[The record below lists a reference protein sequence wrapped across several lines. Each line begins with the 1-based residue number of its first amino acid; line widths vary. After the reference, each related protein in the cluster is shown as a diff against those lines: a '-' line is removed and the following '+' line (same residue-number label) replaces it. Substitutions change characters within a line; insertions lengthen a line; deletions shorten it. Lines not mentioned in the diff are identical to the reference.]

1 MGRPAYHFDLARHES
16 RLVPLLQALDAP
28 EEVDQRT
35 VARLRRRHPRAD
47 GGFFTSSQLI
57 AAYRQLAPRHGWRRP
72 ASEVARLLRLRP
84 VRTASGVAVV
94 AVLTHPHPCP
104 GACRFCPEPAGMPRS
119 YLPEEPGAQRAVQ
132 QGFDPYRQ
140 VAIRLAAL
148 SANGHPVDKVELS
161 ILGGTWHAYPP
172 AYQRWF
178 IARCLAALNDWPV
191 HHLDRCRTSSGGG
204 RASWAEVEAA
214 LAGNSAA
221 SSRCVGLTVET
232 RPDMI
237 TAISAETMRR
247 LGVTRVQLGYQS
259 LDDRILARS
268 ERGHTVE
275 ASRRATDLL
284 RRAGFK
290 ILAHW
295 MPNLPGA
302 TPDGDRVDFARLF
315 SDPWLCP
322 DELKIYPCTLLP
334 GAVLIEDW
342 QQQAW
347 QPYPPEVLLEVLA
360 DCLLGVPPWCR
371 VARVVRDVPA
381 PSVVAGNRRTNLRQ
395 EVEQVLRQRGARGCD
410 IRARELRHQQVAP
423 DHITLSSIRYPSSA
437 GWEEFVQALTTDGH
451 LVGFG
456 RLTSPAH
463 PAPLGE
469 LNGAALLRELHV
481 YGAAAT
487 LGRRDAN
494 AQHRGVGRRLV
505 QRIAALAREAGHAHL
520 AVISAPGTTAYYRR
534 LGFTDGPLYQHCD
547 LAPR

>member
-1 MGRPAYHFDLARHES
+1 ME
-16 RLVPLLQALDAP
+16 
-28 EEVDQRT
+28 

-47 GGFFTSSQLI
+47 GGFFSSSQLI
-57 AAYRQLAPRHGWRRP
+57 AAYRLLAPRQKWLRP
-72 ASEVARLLRLRP
+72 AEEIARLLRLRP

-104 GACRFCPEPAGMPRS
+104 GDCRYCPDPAGMPRS

-140 VAIRLAAL
+140 VAIRLIAL

-178 IARCLAALNDWPV
+178 VARCLTALNDWPAQ
-191 HHLDRCRTSSGGG
+191 HLDRCRTSSGGS
-204 RASWAEVEAA
+204 RFSWAEVEAA

-237 TAISAETMRR
+237 TAAGAETMRR

-275 ASRRATDLL
+275 DSRRATDLL

-302 TPDGDRVDFARLF
+302 TPDGDRADFARLF

-334 GAVLIEDW
+334 GAALAEDFRRET
-342 QQQAW
+342 W
-347 QPYPPEVLLEVLA
+347 QPYPHEVLVDLLA
-360 DCLLGVPPWCR
+360 DCLLAVPPWCR

-381 PSVVAGNRRTNLRQ
+381 PSVLAGNRRSNLRQ
-395 EVEQVLRQRGARGCD
+395 EVERVLRQRGARVCD
-410 IRARELRHQQVAP
+410 IRARELRDARVAAAEVV
-423 DHITLSSIRYPSSA
+423 LSSPGYRTSA
-437 GWEEFVQALTTDGH
+437 GWEEFVQALSPQGQ

-456 RLTSPAH
+456 RLTLPVG
-463 PAPLGE
+463 PAPLDE
-469 LNGAALLRELHV
+469 LGGAALLRELHV
-481 YGAAAT
+481 YGTAAT

-494 AQHRGVGRRLV
+494 AQHRGIGRRLV
-505 QRIAALAREAGHAHL
+505 GWMVERARHAGLARL
-520 AVISAPGTTAYYRR
+520 AVTSAPGTTEYYRR
-534 LGFTDGPLYQHCD
+534 LGFADGPLYQQRG
-547 LAPR
+547 LALR